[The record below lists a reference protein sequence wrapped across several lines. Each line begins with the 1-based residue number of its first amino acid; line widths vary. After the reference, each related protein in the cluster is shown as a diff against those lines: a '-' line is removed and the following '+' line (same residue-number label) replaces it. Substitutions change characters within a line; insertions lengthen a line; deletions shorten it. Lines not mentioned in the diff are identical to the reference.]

1 MKLWSYKQGW
11 VKYDDLTTLPLI
23 LRKAWEQFG
32 VEKIPNRFFF
42 FQIKTKKFVK
52 TSLFCVN
59 LKTNPGDFG
68 HFEILHPII
77 TPKSNLTS
85 ATEVM
90 PIFLCLLFCFCFSL
104 CPFLLLK

>member
-1 MKLWSYKQGW
+1 MLK
-11 VKYDDLTTLPLI
+11 KYPI
-23 LRKAWEQFG
+23 G
-32 VEKIPNRFFF
+32 FF
-42 FQIKTKKFVK
+42 FQIKSKTFVK

-59 LKTNPGDFG
+59 LKANPGDFG

-90 PIFLCLLFCFCFSL
+90 PAFLFVCFFVFA
-104 CPFLLLK
+104 FLYVHFFY

>member
-42 FQIKTKKFVK
+42 FK
-52 TSLFCVN
+52 LR
-59 LKTNPGDFG
+59 LKN
-68 HFEILHPII
+68 
-77 TPKSNLTS
+77 
-85 ATEVM
+85 
-90 PIFLCLLFCFCFSL
+90 
-104 CPFLLLK
+104 LLKPVYFA